1 MDPELS
7 RRIRLLWRAG
17 NSAPEI
23 SRKLKIA
30 KSTVFRHLKIMNLK
44 SNPPRVD
51 RQKAH
56 RKSMRTLGEPCLAW
70 VRSWKWRELAMEQG
84 FPGARSR
91 AELETLKILQTQL
104 SGTVEELGKLR
115 NRSFNSQARILRIL
129 YARGLIHLKRI
140 NRHNFWCLESKKG
153 KGDL

>member
-7 RRIRLLWRAG
+7 RRIRLLWCAG
-17 NSAPEI
+17 NSTPEI
-23 SRKLKIA
+23 ARRLKIA
-30 KSTVFRHLKIMNLK
+30 KSTVFRHLKILNLK

-51 RQKAH
+51 WKKAH

-84 FPGARSR
+84 FPGARSK
-91 AELETLKILQTQL
+91 AELETLRILSDQL
-104 SGTVEELGKLR
+104 SGAVEEIASLR

-129 YARGLIHLKRI
+129 HSRGLVHLKRI
-140 NRHNFWCLESKKG
+140 GRLNFWYLESKKG